1 MARLS
6 HQQPETLEALK
17 KHQSTILFSLK
28 DPDISIRRR
37 ALDLV
42 YSMCDSSTVKETVS
56 ELLNYLAGSDL
67 SIREELVLKIAILAE
82 RFATDQQWCATR
94 GPVVPARA
102 PRSSTAPGGPSEC
115 SPALPPPPANPLGSR
130 NARPSA
136 CPPRP
141 RYVDVVLQLI
151 KSAGDNVSEEIWYRV
166 VQIITNQGE
175 DLQKYA
181 TETVWRALQS
191 DPLPHRTLV
200 KVAGYVLGEFGHM
213 IADVPGSGAVQQLE
227 LLHAQF
233 AQGAPDTRALLLN
246 TYVKL
251 AHTYQEILPQ
261 VDAVLRAQ
269 SAAMDQELQ
278 QRATEYLALSDAHL
292 GTIKS
297 SVLEM
302 MPPFTERESVVQK
315 QLAKSQGEPGA
326 PQVDRSAPE
335 GGAVV
340 RDDKL
345 PPQPESAPSELIGGL
360 DLDAQPAAPAPASI
374 DLLGETMASTPAPP
388 PAAPAAT
395 AADDLL
401 GLMSDIPTPTAQ
413 GASQATAHNGAGD
426 LLDGLSSLTSP
437 NPTQHATPPA
447 ADDVA
452 RWTALCLRDN
462 GVLHEDAAIQARTT
476 PQPHSRQPRRSR
488 FTTPRAK
495 CRVLAAKCGTASRE
509 GVGWRGV

>member
-1 MARLS
+1 ML
-6 HQQPETLEALK
+6 
-17 KHQSTILFSLK
+17 
-28 DPDISIRRR
+28 
-37 ALDLV
+37 
-42 YSMCDSSTVKETVS
+42 
-56 ELLNYLAGSDL
+56 
-67 SIREELVLKIAILAE
+67 
-82 RFATDQQWCATR
+82 
-94 GPVVPARA
+94 
-102 PRSSTAPGGPSEC
+102 PRSTSTTCE
-115 SPALPPPPANPLGSR
+115 PAR

-326 PQVDRSAPE
+326 PQVDPLRSE

-345 PPQPESAPSELIGGL
+345 PPQPESAPSDLIGGL

-374 DLLGETMASTPAPP
+374 DLLGETMAPTPAPP

-476 PQPHSRQPRRSR
+476 STPLSPAVEVTFHDPTRCAGSWRQRVGRHPGRGWGGGECEGWGGGRGGISLVAWAATEAHSASPARSLPQSP
-488 FTTPRAK
+488 
-495 CRVLAAKCGTASRE
+495 
-509 GVGWRGV
+509 

>member
-1 MARLS
+1 M
-6 HQQPETLEALK
+6 
-17 KHQSTILFSLK
+17 
-28 DPDISIRRR
+28 
-37 ALDLV
+37 
-42 YSMCDSSTVKETVS
+42 
-56 ELLNYLAGSDL
+56 
-67 SIREELVLKIAILAE
+67 
-82 RFATDQQWCATR
+82 
-94 GPVVPARA
+94 
-102 PRSSTAPGGPSEC
+102 
-115 SPALPPPPANPLGSR
+115 
-130 NARPSA
+130 
-136 CPPRP
+136 
-141 RYVDVVLQLI
+141 
-151 KSAGDNVSEEIWYRV
+151 
-166 VQIITNQGE
+166 QIITNQGE

-326 PQVDRSAPE
+326 PAFRVTN
-335 GGAVV
+335 
-340 RDDKL
+340 
-345 PPQPESAPSELIGGL
+345 
-360 DLDAQPAAPAPASI
+360 I
-374 DLLGETMASTPAPP
+374 DCMHL
-388 PAAPAAT
+388 
-395 AADDLL
+395 
-401 GLMSDIPTPTAQ
+401 
-413 GASQATAHNGAGD
+413 
-426 LLDGLSSLTSP
+426 
-437 NPTQHATPPA
+437 
-447 ADDVA
+447 
-452 RWTALCLRDN
+452 
-462 GVLHEDAAIQARTT
+462 
-476 PQPHSRQPRRSR
+476 
-488 FTTPRAK
+488 
-495 CRVLAAKCGTASRE
+495 
-509 GVGWRGV
+509 

>member
-1 MARLS
+1 M
-6 HQQPETLEALK
+6 
-17 KHQSTILFSLK
+17 
-28 DPDISIRRR
+28 
-37 ALDLV
+37 
-42 YSMCDSSTVKETVS
+42 
-56 ELLNYLAGSDL
+56 
-67 SIREELVLKIAILAE
+67 
-82 RFATDQQWCATR
+82 
-94 GPVVPARA
+94 
-102 PRSSTAPGGPSEC
+102 
-115 SPALPPPPANPLGSR
+115 
-130 NARPSA
+130 
-136 CPPRP
+136 
-141 RYVDVVLQLI
+141 
-151 KSAGDNVSEEIWYRV
+151 
-166 VQIITNQGE
+166 
-175 DLQKYA
+175 
-181 TETVWRALQS
+181 
-191 DPLPHRTLV
+191 

-345 PPQPESAPSELIGGL
+345 PPQPESAPSDLIGGL

-413 GASQATAHNGAGD
+413 GASQATAHNGAG
-426 LLDGLSSLTSP
+426 SSRWPLVADIAEPDS
-437 NPTQHATPPA
+437 HATPPA

-476 PQPHSRQPRRSR
+476 STPLSPAAEVAFDPARSVGSWRQSVGRHPGGWGEGSVRGGGEGRGHSLVAWAATEAHSASPARCLPQSP
-488 FTTPRAK
+488 
-495 CRVLAAKCGTASRE
+495 
-509 GVGWRGV
+509 